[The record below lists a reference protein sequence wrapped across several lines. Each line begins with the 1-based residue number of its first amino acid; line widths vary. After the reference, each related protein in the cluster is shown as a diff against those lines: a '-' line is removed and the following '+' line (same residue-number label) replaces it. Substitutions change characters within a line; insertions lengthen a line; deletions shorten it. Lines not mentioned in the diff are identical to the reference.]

1 MFCIVPFRR
10 LYSYNNKAKITK
22 GLIGCPHIGQPGSR
36 YAAVVCLVVGCIHVT
51 RRVLLCR
58 LFGLPHMHQRLCLA
72 MQKRSSGQALEMRP
86 KSAHLW
92 SQAHA
97 MHSQGAA
104 DLARS
109 AMLPRYGNQSGPKFF
124 GFYHRPFKKKFY
136 IFSNLTCG
144 PPKPNNDMKP
154 HAAQPVETNPEQYK
168 RAHF

>member
-1 MFCIVPFRR
+1 MADWLCKSLVGVVVEKSVTFQRQR
-10 LYSYNNKAKITK
+10 EKARTFVFLCPSVCLNIEQAPIKK
-22 GLIGCPHIGQPGSR
+22 QLEHRAPMGLIGCPHIGQPGSQ
-36 YAAVVCLVVGCIHVT
+36 YAALVCLVVGCIHVT

-97 MHSQGAA
+97 MHSQAAA

-109 AMLPRYGNQSGPKFF
+109 AMLPSYGNQSACIRSAGMTV
-124 GFYHRPFKKKFY
+124 G
-136 IFSNLTCG
+136 
-144 PPKPNNDMKP
+144 
-154 HAAQPVETNPEQYK
+154 A
-168 RAHF
+168 

>member
-1 MFCIVPFRR
+1 MACI
-10 LYSYNNKAKITK
+10 K

-51 RRVLLCR
+51 RRVLICR

-97 MHSQGAA
+97 MHSQAAA

-109 AMLPRYGNQSGPKFF
+109 AMLPRYGNQSGPKCVYYR
-124 GFYHRPFKKKFY
+124 GLGIALYK
-136 IFSNLTCG
+136 NQ
-144 PPKPNNDMKP
+144 DM
-154 HAAQPVETNPEQYK
+154 
-168 RAHF
+168 

>member
-1 MFCIVPFRR
+1 LKRR
-10 LYSYNNKAKITK
+10 CVADSAAGMAVLSGCSNPHDENGPNLVAKESL

-36 YAAVVCLVVGCIHVT
+36 YAVVVCLVVGCIHVT

-97 MHSQGAA
+97 MHSQAAA

-109 AMLPRYGNQSGPKFF
+109 AMLPRYGNQSGP
-124 GFYHRPFKKKFY
+124 
-136 IFSNLTCG
+136 TC
-144 PPKPNNDMKP
+144 
-154 HAAQPVETNPEQYK
+154 
-168 RAHF
+168 

>member
-1 MFCIVPFRR
+1 
-10 LYSYNNKAKITK
+10 
-22 GLIGCPHIGQPGSR
+22 
-36 YAAVVCLVVGCIHVT
+36 VCLVVGCIHVT

-97 MHSQGAA
+97 MHSQAAA

-109 AMLPRYGNQSGPKFF
+109 AMLPRYGNQSGPKCKKGTEGDAAGQHASATPHVTQWRPACITALAGGAHPQSATLPSF
-124 GFYHRPFKKKFY
+124 GRRAKGVG
-136 IFSNLTCG
+136 G
-144 PPKPNNDMKP
+144 PVQLNDRYRNRSGNKTGFP
-154 HAAQPVETNPEQYK
+154 WN
-168 RAHF
+168 R

>member
-1 MFCIVPFRR
+1 MTGNPASPMYVEKWCWPK
-10 LYSYNNKAKITK
+10 LNSK

-97 MHSQGAA
+97 MHSQAAA

-109 AMLPRYGNQSGPKFF
+109 AMLPRYGNQSGP
-124 GFYHRPFKKKFY
+124 
-136 IFSNLTCG
+136 N
-144 PPKPNNDMKP
+144 
-154 HAAQPVETNPEQYK
+154 
-168 RAHF
+168 

>member
-1 MFCIVPFRR
+1 VATHQENLCKDYVVKPCR
-10 LYSYNNKAKITK
+10 LTLEVLEGLINPRQKGNHGSWVK

-86 KSAHLW
+86 KSAYLW

-97 MHSQGAA
+97 MHSQAAA

-109 AMLPRYGNQSGPKFF
+109 AMLPRYDNQSGPKCAT
-124 GFYHRPFKKKFY
+124 
-136 IFSNLTCG
+136 S
-144 PPKPNNDMKP
+144 
-154 HAAQPVETNPEQYK
+154 AEE
-168 RAHF
+168 

>member
-1 MFCIVPFRR
+1 MIGR
-10 LYSYNNKAKITK
+10 LLVFASATAGCTRETAIPCVWLTAARMQLHPWVIK

-36 YAAVVCLVVGCIHVT
+36 YAAIVCLVVGCIHVT

-97 MHSQGAA
+97 MHSQAAA

-109 AMLPRYGNQSGPKFF
+109 AMLPRYGNQSGP
-124 GFYHRPFKKKFY
+124 
-136 IFSNLTCG
+136 
-144 PPKPNNDMKP
+144 
-154 HAAQPVETNPEQYK
+154 
-168 RAHF
+168 

>member
-1 MFCIVPFRR
+1 MIACIYGCGADNVLRTMSPRITRSVPFPPVSSRGAR
-10 LYSYNNKAKITK
+10 SCRELVSLPRSTTD

-97 MHSQGAA
+97 MHSQAA
-104 DLARS
+104 AGLARS
-109 AMLPRYGNQSGPKFF
+109 AMLP
-124 GFYHRPFKKKFY
+124 
-136 IFSNLTCG
+136 
-144 PPKPNNDMKP
+144 
-154 HAAQPVETNPEQYK
+154 
-168 RAHF
+168 

>member
-1 MFCIVPFRR
+1 MALLTHSFHHSIIHR
-10 LYSYNNKAKITK
+10 SKTK
-22 GLIGCPHIGQPGSR
+22 DNCCEHHVVIGAAGSGRCTLGLIGCPHIGQPGSR

-97 MHSQGAA
+97 MHSQAAA

-109 AMLPRYGNQSGPKFF
+109 AMLPRYRNQSGP
-124 GFYHRPFKKKFY
+124 
-136 IFSNLTCG
+136 
-144 PPKPNNDMKP
+144 
-154 HAAQPVETNPEQYK
+154 Q
-168 RAHF
+168 

>member
-1 MFCIVPFRR
+1 VQKVLDDETGRETETGQV
-10 LYSYNNKAKITK
+10 SK

-36 YAAVVCLVVGCIHVT
+36 YAVVVCLVVGCIHVT

-58 LFGLPHMHQRLCLA
+58 LFGLPHMHQRMCLA

-97 MHSQGAA
+97 MHSQAAA

-109 AMLPRYGNQSGPKFF
+109 AMLPRYGNQSGPN
-124 GFYHRPFKKKFY
+124 G
-136 IFSNLTCG
+136 TG
-144 PPKPNNDMKP
+144 G
-154 HAAQPVETNPEQYK
+154 AAQ
-168 RAHF
+168 RR